1 MFALVD
7 CNNFYVSCERVF
19 NPALEG
25 RPVVVLSNND
35 GNVVAR
41 SNEVKDLGLEFG
53 APLFKCEDMIARHG
67 IRAFSSNY
75 TLYGDLSRRVM
86 ETLATFSP
94 EMEIYSIDE
103 AFLSLKG
110 VPAGD
115 LDCLGRRIRATVRQ
129 WTGIPVS
136 IGIAP
141 TKTLAKLANGL
152 AKKTTESGGVICLPD
167 PSAIDDLLESVAVER
182 VWGIG
187 RRYTLLL
194 NRNGVRTARQ
204 MRDLPDRWV
213 RKHMTVTGLRLAW
226 ELRGVSCLSLEEAP
240 APRKGIVCSRSF
252 GRPAESL
259 AEIREA
265 LAAYVSRAGEKL
277 RAQRSAAAALGV
289 FVCTNPFRDEPQYAN
304 FRSASLP
311 APTSYTPELV
321 RWAHHLL
328 DGMFRPGFR
337 YKKTGV
343 MISEIVPESMAPG
356 DLFSPPGL
364 DGRRRSLMEAVDR
377 INERRGRGA
386 VRFAS
391 EGIDQGWRMR
401 RALLSPR
408 YTTRWDEIPVVS
420 ALE

>member
-226 ELRGVSCLSLEEAP
+226 ELRGVSCLSLEAAP
-240 APRKGIVCSRSF
+240 APRRASSARARSGARRRALPRFGRPWPPTCHAPARSF
-252 GRPAESL
+252 GRSVRRRPHSACSS
-259 AEIREA
+259 APT
-265 LAAYVSRAGEKL
+265 
-277 RAQRSAAAALGV
+277 RSG
-289 FVCTNPFRDEPQYAN
+289 TSPSTRI
-304 FRSASLP
+304 SALP
-311 APTSYTPELV
+311 AFPRPPPT
-321 RWAHHLL
+321 
-328 DGMFRPGFR
+328 
-337 YKKTGV
+337 
-343 MISEIVPESMAPG
+343 
-356 DLFSPPGL
+356 
-364 DGRRRSLMEAVDR
+364 RRSWCAGPTTCWTACSGPASAT
-377 INERRGRGA
+377 RRPA
-386 VRFAS
+386 
-391 EGIDQGWRMR
+391 
-401 RALLSPR
+401 
-408 YTTRWDEIPVVS
+408 
-420 ALE
+420 